1 MAKHKRI
8 EKTVQVETCLG
19 IEYSTLAEL
28 KGMVEA
34 WIAMHGEDAW
44 LEQYQDPYSQGAWA
58 YSDDHYYWGI
68 NKKVPETDEEYDARV
83 TDLKQTEIRQKNT
96 QEARD
101 RSEFER
107 LSKKYG
113 QTVILNN

>member
-19 IEYSTLAEL
+19 LEYSTLAEL
-28 KGMVEA
+28 KGMVEG

-44 LEQYQDPYSQGAWA
+44 LEQYQEPYG
-58 YSDDHYYWGI
+58 DDSYYWEI

-101 RSEFER
+101 RSEFAR
-107 LSKKYG
+107 LSKKFG